1 MNNELPVIISGAGP
15 TGLTLA
21 LALGKAGI
29 KVELFE
35 AEADLADEIRAST
48 IHASTLELWDD
59 LGVADAIIKKGKI
72 THSLQYWERE
82 TKTLVAEFDYGLLK
96 NDTRYPFRL
105 QCPQNIVTR
114 QLMPAVEATGNVTI
128 HMSHPV
134 KRFEDHGDNVT
145 LFVDSPEG
153 EKAIT
158 GNYVVACDG
167 PRSPE
172 REQLGIQFP
181 NLSVLEDRFL
191 LIGTDIDLTQ
201 TYPGIG
207 PVAYF
212 YDPEEWIICMQLP
225 EMTRTVFRIPPDEAT
240 EGITCEASCRKR
252 LSKVVGDDCA
262 YDIKVVNYYSVI
274 QRAAETF
281 RVGRVIL
288 AGDAGHLNNPTGGQG
303 LNSGAQDAGILA
315 KKLIDVLRGRP
326 DSALDEYSRER
337 SDYAANMV
345 QAKATKNYSELVLTD
360 AEERAER
367 NRSMALIAKDNSQA
381 REFLLRSAM
390 LDDRI

>member
-1 MNNELPVIISGAGP
+1 MNNALPVIISGAGP

-35 AEADLADEIRAST
+35 AQAELADEIRAST

-59 LGVADAIIKKGKI
+59 LGVADAIIAKGKI
-72 THSLQYWERE
+72 TRSLQYWERE

-114 QLMPAVEATGNVTI
+114 ELRPAVEATANVTI

-134 KRFEDHGDNVT
+134 KRFEDHGDSVT

-153 EKAIT
+153 EKAVN
-158 GNYVVACDG
+158 GSYLVACDG

-172 REQLGIQFP
+172 REQLDIQFP

-212 YDPEEWIICMQLP
+212 YDPQEWIICMQLP
-225 EMTRTVFRIPPDEAT
+225 EMTRTVFRIPPDDAT
-240 EGITCEASCRKR
+240 EGLTEEASCRKR
-252 LSKVVGDDCA
+252 LSKVVGDDYT

-288 AGDAGHLNNPTGGQG
+288 AGDAGHLNNPIAPSINTPGSAAITQP
-303 LNSGAQDAGILA
+303 IWC
-315 KKLIDVLRGRP
+315 RP
-326 DSALDEYSRER
+326 KPGKIIQSWC
-337 SDYAANMV
+337 
-345 QAKATKNYSELVLTD
+345 
-360 AEERAER
+360 
-367 NRSMALIAKDNSQA
+367 
-381 REFLLRSAM
+381 
-390 LDDRI
+390 

>member
-1 MNNELPVIISGAGP
+1 MSKELPVIITGAGP

-21 LALGKAGI
+21 LALGRAGI

-35 AEADLADEIRAST
+35 AADDLADEIRAST
-48 IHASTLELWDD
+48 IHASTLELWDE
-59 LGVADAIIKKGKI
+59 LGVADAIIAKGKK
-72 THSLQYWERE
+72 TYSLQFWERAS
-82 TKTLVAEFDYGLLK
+82 KILVAEFDYGLIK

-114 QLMPAVEATGNVTI
+114 ELLPAVKATGNVSV
-128 HMSHPV
+128 HMSHAA
-134 KRFEDHGDNVT
+134 KRFEDKGDSVI
-145 LFVDSPEG
+145 LYVDSPSG
-153 EKAIT
+153 EKAIK
-158 GNYVVACDG
+158 GSYIAACDG

-172 REQLGIQFP
+172 REQLNIQFP

-191 LIGTDIDLTQ
+191 LIGSDINLKDI
-201 TYPGIG
+201 YPDIG

-225 EMTRTVFRIPPDEAT
+225 EMTRTVFRIPPEEAT
-240 EGITCEASCRKR
+240 EGLTNEDSCRKR
-252 LSKVVGDDCA
+252 LSKVVGDD
-262 YDIKVVNYYSVI
+262 YNYQIKVVNYYSVI

-303 LNSGAQDAGILA
+303 LNSGAQDAGMLA
-315 KKLIDVLRGRP
+315 EKLIAVLNGAS
-326 DSALDEYSRER
+326 DTALDEYSKLR

-345 QAKATKNYSELVLTD
+345 QAKAKKNYSDLVLTD
-360 AEERAER
+360 ADERAER
-367 NRSMALIAKDNSQA
+367 NQNMALIAKDPRQA